1 MLRKFFSRL
10 VSISLLT
17 IFGFQIA
24 KAAVELVE
32 FTATPLSDSILIEWE
47 TATEF
52 NNAGFFVTRRT
63 NPNDPYEPI
72 SDFIPAEG
80 SGPIGAEYE
89 YLDEDV
95 SVGILYYYVLEDVD
109 TSNLVETHGPVTA
122 MIEDSGSTSTP
133 TPSAT
138 PTASSTS
145 TFTPSPESS
154 RTATHTPTS
163 TRTPVPTRTFT
174 PAPPTLTPTPYTHT
188 PTITATPT
196 ITPTTT
202 LENPPVLILT
212 LPASSTP
219 SPTETQN
226 THQSITVTSEPDGIF
241 SQLSNSSYPL
251 TMGAICLVA
260 LIWAAFAVGIFILIQ
275 YRNS

>member
-1 MLRKFFSRL
+1 MLRKLISRL
-10 VSISLLT
+10 VFISLLT
-17 IFGFQIA
+17 IFGFQVT
-24 KAAVELVE
+24 KAAVTLVD
-32 FTATPLSDSILIEWE
+32 FTATPLSDSIRIEWE

-52 NNAGFFVTRRT
+52 NNAGFLVTRRT
-63 NPNDPYEPI
+63 NPNNSYEKI
-72 SDFIPAEG
+72 SGFIPAEG
-80 SGPIGAEYE
+80 SGPIGAKYE

-95 SVGILYYYVLEDVD
+95 SVGILYYYVLEDFD
-109 TSNLVETHGPVTA
+109 TSQLVVTHGPITA
-122 MIEDSGSTSTP
+122 MIEDPGITS

-138 PTASSTS
+138 PTTSSTS
-145 TFTPSPESS
+145 TLTPSPSSS
-154 RTATHTPTS
+154 RTATS
-163 TRTPVPTRTFT
+163 TATASRTPAPTRTFT
-174 PAPPTLTPTPYTHT
+174 PAPPTFTPTPYTHT

-202 LENPPVLILT
+202 LENPPALILT
-212 LPASSTP
+212 LPATSTLSP
-219 SPTETQN
+219 SKTQ
-226 THQSITVTSEPDGIF
+226 TTYQPITVTSEPDGYF